1 MNFKKTFIL
10 WLLDK
15 DTKQQHFNTVEAYK
29 VVEKLVCKAFGGGT
43 IYQSQGVFT
52 HEDGTMIIEPSI
64 VIMTITD
71 KDHQEF
77 VTDLKHFFNQESI
90 LVEVVKSNVSFE

>member
-1 MNFKKTFIL
+1 MTMKKTFIL

-29 VVEKLVCKAFGGGT
+29 VVEKLVCNYFWGGT
-43 IYQSQGVFT
+43 IYQSQWVYT
-52 HEDGTMIIEPSI
+52 HDNWQIVIEPSI

-71 KDHQEF
+71 KVHNDF
-77 VTDLKHFFNQESI
+77 VNDLKKIFNQESV
-90 LVEVVKSNVSFE
+90 LVESTKSDVNFE